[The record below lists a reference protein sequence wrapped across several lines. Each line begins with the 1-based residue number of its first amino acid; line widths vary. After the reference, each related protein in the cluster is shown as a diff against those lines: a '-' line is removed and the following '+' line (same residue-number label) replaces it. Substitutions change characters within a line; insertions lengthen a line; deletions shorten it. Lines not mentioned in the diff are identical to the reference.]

1 MRNAF
6 INRLTELAEVHKN
19 IFLIS
24 GDIGYS
30 VLEPFAQRFPDRFL
44 NVGIAE
50 QNMMQVATGLSLEG
64 YNVFAYSIGNFPT
77 LRCMEQIRY
86 DICYHNANVKIVA
99 VGGGYAYGPLGVSH
113 HTTED
118 IAMLRS
124 IPNMTVTAPGDPVE
138 AEELANWFSGYTGP
152 GYIRLNKSGEPRVH
166 TNKVKIARG
175 GLLEVIPGSECAV
188 LSCGAVLS
196 QTLDEIRSESLP
208 WALYSAP
215 FSSHLN
221 PDELAKIVERFE
233 TLITIEEHQLSGGFG
248 SSVIEILSDLY
259 TAHRIPRMPYVHRIG
274 IPNQFISVAGTQEFL
289 RKLSGISLLT
299 LKG

>member
-6 INRLTELAEVHKN
+6 INRLTQLAEVHKDL
-19 IFLIS
+19 FLIC
-24 GDIGYS
+24 GDLGYS
-30 VLEPFAQRFPDRFL
+30 VLEPFAERFPERFL

-64 YNVFAYSIGNFPT
+64 YNVFTYSIGNFPT

-86 DICYHNANVKIVA
+86 DICYQNANVKIVA

-118 IAMLRS
+118 IAMLRA
-124 IPNMTVTAPGDPVE
+124 IPNMTVTAPGDPIE
-138 AEELANWFSGYTGP
+138 AEELANWFSEHTGP

-166 TNKVKIARG
+166 TNKVKLVPG
-175 GLLEVIPGSECAV
+175 LLLEVIPGSGCAV

-196 QTLDEIRSESLP
+196 QTLEEIRSQSLP

-215 FSSHLN
+215 FASHLN
-221 PDELAKIVERFE
+221 PDELARIAERFE

-259 TAHRIPRMPYVHRIG
+259 AVHRIPRMPYVRRIG
-274 IPNQFISVAGTQEFL
+274 IPDQFISVAGTQEFL
-289 RKLSGISLLT
+289 RHLSGISLLN
-299 LKG
+299 LKS